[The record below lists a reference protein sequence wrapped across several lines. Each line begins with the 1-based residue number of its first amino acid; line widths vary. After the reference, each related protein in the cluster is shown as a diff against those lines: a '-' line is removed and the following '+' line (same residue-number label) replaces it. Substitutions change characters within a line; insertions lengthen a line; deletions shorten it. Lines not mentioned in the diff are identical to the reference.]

1 MAELTVEQAVEAINE
16 VLGERHGGSP
26 VGAEDRFEDLG
37 LDSLDVAE
45 IFLYLE
51 EQAGC
56 RLDPESAGV
65 LERVGDLVN
74 LKAL

>member
-1 MAELTVEQAVEAINE
+1 M
-16 VLGERHGGSP
+16 
-26 VGAEDRFEDLG
+26 GAEDRFEDLG